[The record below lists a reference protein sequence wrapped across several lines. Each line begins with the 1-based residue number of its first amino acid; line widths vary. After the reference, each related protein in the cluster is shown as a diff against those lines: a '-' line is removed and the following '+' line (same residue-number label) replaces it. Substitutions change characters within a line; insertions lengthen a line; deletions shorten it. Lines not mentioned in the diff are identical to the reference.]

1 MKDFFRLNQHETT
14 LKQEVGAGLTGFF
27 TIVYII
33 VVNSLILSEAGMP
46 LEGAVLATILTSFVG
61 CLFMGLWG
69 NAPILI
75 VPGMGINAMFT
86 YTLVGSLGLTWQ
98 EALGVVIVSGVI
110 LTVISFSALTE
121 SISESI
127 PRTLKEA
134 ISVGIGMFL
143 ILLGLDSGD
152 VIGTG
157 KSSIL
162 ALGQFRDPSVQAT
175 ILTFFIALVLY
186 IKNVKGNFLWT
197 ILAGIG
203 VAYVFGVLP
212 SGSGGSFSLQSYGD
226 VWSAF
231 TLESWLKFPFIASV
245 FSITMVVL
253 FENISL
259 VTAHTSFAGDPLKFK
274 KAFQA
279 SSFSV
284 LLSGV
289 LGSSP
294 TVATAESTAAIAAGG
309 RTGLTSVTTGLL
321 FVGTIFFIPYIHI
334 IPSNAIAPILMIIGG
349 LMVKN
354 ITNLQFKDNIEAIAA
369 IFTIVLIPFTFS
381 IADGIAIGFI
391 LYAGLKLV
399 SGKAKDVSI
408 TLFSIAGLFLLYF
421 ILPYV

>member
-98 EALGVVIVSGVI
+98 EALGVVVVSGVI

-175 ILTFFIALVLY
+175 ILTFFIALVLH

-231 TLESWLKFPFIASV
+231 TLESWLKLPFIASV

-259 VTAHTSFAGDPLKFK
+259 VTTHTSFAGDPSKFK